1 MQARSSSAS
10 AGLGLPLARASVW
23 AATTPCSHSCR
34 ARFDTSGWARTAGAS
49 ASSRSSTK
57 RRAFVDSARV
67 VLRAGHGG
75 RGLSSFRH
83 EPFVPRGGPDGGDG
97 GHGGSILLK
106 ATTQLTDLSLYKRR
120 SRWQAE
126 PGADGA
132 GGRKTGRRGKDLVL
146 DVPVGT
152 LVLDPDGALI
162 ADRDQPGT
170 RSVVVRGG
178 AGGRGNV
185 HFKSSTR
192 RAPDYAEP
200 GFKGDE
206 RTLVLDLKLI
216 ADIGLVGPP
225 NAGKSSLLSSLTAA
239 KPKVADYPFTTLDPE
254 LGVAE
259 SPAGRIVIADIPGL
273 IEGAARGAGLG
284 LRFLRHVERTRVL
297 VYVLDGS
304 GADPWADL
312 ETVRKEIE
320 QFSAGLALR
329 PFVVAMNKLDLE
341 ATRRLKTRNRR
352 KGVHFISAL
361 TGEGLPELMKAM
373 LNALAVAPEV
383 TAQGLPSKTKLRE
396 RTVPAGL
403 AVERAAWG
411 YAVTG
416 DRVEYLVERTD
427 LESEGALARF
437 QSELDRLCVNAA
449 FEAAGVQPGDTVK
462 ISGIEFEYQP

>member
-1 MQARSSSAS
+1 MR
-10 AGLGLPLARASVW
+10 G
-23 AATTPCSHSCR
+23 
-34 ARFDTSGWARTAGAS
+34 
-49 ASSRSSTK
+49 
-57 RRAFVDSARV
+57 
-67 VLRAGHGG
+67 GHGG
-75 RGLSSFRH
+75 KGSSSFRR
-83 EPFVPRGGPDGGDG
+83 EPFTPRGGPDGGDG
-97 GHGGSILLK
+97 GRGGSVSLK
-106 ATTQLTDLSLYKRR
+106 ATTGVSDLSLYKQRP
-120 SRWQAE
+120 RWSAE

-132 GGRKTGRRGKDLVL
+132 GGRKTGRGGADVVL

-152 LVLDPDGALI
+152 VVLDEEGVLVADLDRAGADAI
-162 ADRDQPGT
+162 VAH
-170 RSVVVRGG
+170 GG
-178 AGGRGNV
+178 VGGRGNV

-192 RAPDYAEP
+192 RTPDYAEP

-206 RTLVLDLKLI
+206 RALVLDLKLI

-239 KPKVADYPFTTLDPE
+239 RPKVADYPFTTLDPE

-259 SPAGRIVIADIPGL
+259 SPGGRIVIADIPGL

-304 GADPWADL
+304 GEDPWADL

-329 PFVVAMNKLDLE
+329 PFVVAMNKLDLA

-352 KGVHFISAL
+352 KGVLFISAL
-361 TGEGLPELMKAM
+361 TGEGLPELTDAM
-373 LNALAVAPEV
+373 VSALAVAPEV
-383 TAQGLPSKTKLRE
+383 AAQGLPSTKTKLRE
-396 RTVPAGL
+396 RMVPVAL
-403 AVERAAWG
+403 AVTRDPSG
-411 YAVTG
+411 FVVVG

-437 QSELDRLCVNAA
+437 QSELDRLGVNAA
-449 FEAAGVQPGDTVK
+449 LEAAGVQPGDTVK